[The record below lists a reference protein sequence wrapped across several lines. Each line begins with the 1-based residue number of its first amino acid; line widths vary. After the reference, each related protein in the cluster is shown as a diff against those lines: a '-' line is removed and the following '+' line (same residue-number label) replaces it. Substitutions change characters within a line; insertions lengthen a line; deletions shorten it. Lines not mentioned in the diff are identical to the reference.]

1 MQNERKIPVHVA
13 IIMDGNGRWAKK
25 RGLPRTAGHA
35 QGARVVEQILE
46 DADHMGIRY
55 LTVYAFSTENWSRP
69 DSEVKALMNLLRT
82 YMKTSLAKCARNN
95 VRIRVIGDKS
105 RLDSDLQ
112 ASIAN
117 LEKETASNT
126 GIGFQIAINY
136 GSRDE
141 IVRALRKAA
150 QRVKD
155 SELNPEDITEDMISD
170 GLDTAGIPD
179 PDLLIRTGGE
189 ERISNF
195 LLWQKRTQI
204 RRSDLMKER
213 VISGVVIA
221 ALIVGAGLLGGFPLA
236 VLIMVCS
243 MIGFQELARATAVL
257 NSGEKVNAL
266 TGTMLVMT
274 AVYYVGLMI
283 FQARWGSV
291 PDQLVLASDF
301 FTTVVIIAAFLGI
314 MTVYVLT
321 FPKFRSEQVMAAFF
335 SFVYAPILMAF
346 VYRSRTL
353 PYGIFM
359 YALVFVCSSVCDTCA
374 LAAGMMFGKHKMA
387 PVLSPKKTKEGAVG
401 GLLGSAVCSVILAYI
416 LRAMDPGADYRIQF
430 LIIGVC
436 GALISMIGDLAA
448 SAIKRNHDIK
458 DYGNLIP
465 GHGGIMDRFDS
476 IIFTAPLIYIL
487 GVILMGTAAL

>member
-141 IVRALRKAA
+141 IVRAVRKAA
-150 QRVKD
+150 QKVKD
-155 SELNPEDITEDMISD
+155 SGLNPEDITEAMISD
-170 GLDTAGIPD
+170 ELDTAGIPD

-189 ERISNF
+189 QRISNF
-195 LLWQKRTQI
+195 LLWQTAYSELYFLEKAVDAFNNRE
-204 RRSDLMKER
+204 RR
-213 VISGVVIA
+213 
-221 ALIVGAGLLGGFPLA
+221 
-236 VLIMVCS
+236 
-243 MIGFQELARATAVL
+243 
-257 NSGEKVNAL
+257 
-266 TGTMLVMT
+266 
-274 AVYYVGLMI
+274 Y
-283 FQARWGSV
+283 
-291 PDQLVLASDF
+291 
-301 FTTVVIIAAFLGI
+301 
-314 MTVYVLT
+314 
-321 FPKFRSEQVMAAFF
+321 
-335 SFVYAPILMAF
+335 
-346 VYRSRTL
+346 
-353 PYGIFM
+353 
-359 YALVFVCSSVCDTCA
+359 
-374 LAAGMMFGKHKMA
+374 
-387 PVLSPKKTKEGAVG
+387 G
-401 GLLGSAVCSVILAYI
+401 GL
-416 LRAMDPGADYRIQF
+416 
-430 LIIGVC
+430 
-436 GALISMIGDLAA
+436 IS
-448 SAIKRNHDIK
+448 
-458 DYGNLIP
+458 
-465 GHGGIMDRFDS
+465 
-476 IIFTAPLIYIL
+476 
-487 GVILMGTAAL
+487 